1 MSGWPYSERVARYFV
16 QPANLGPLAGNPE
29 NMFTGLAGDRA
40 VGTQIEF
47 QALIPA
53 GTIDEIA
60 FRAFGCPHSIAACSL
75 ATERL
80 TGQPAEA
87 LMKLAPDDLAR
98 ALDVPVEKT
107 GRLLLVQDAL
117 HQCFIAWDNSRLG
130 GK

>member
-1 MSGWPYSERVARYFV
+1 MAGWPYSELVAQHFV
-16 QPANLGPLAGNPE
+16 QPANLGPLAGGPE

-47 QALIPA
+47 QARIPA
-53 GTIDEIA
+53 GAIDEIT

-87 LMKLAPDDLAR
+87 LLKLAPRDLAE
-98 ALDVPVEKT
+98 ALEIPAEKT

-117 HQCFIAWDNSRLG
+117 HQCFIAWDNRRLA

>member
-1 MSGWPYSERVARYFV
+1 MSGWPYSALVAQHFA

-29 NMFTGLAGDRA
+29 NMFTGLAGDRS

-87 LMKLAPDDLAR
+87 LMKLAPGDLAR
-98 ALDVPVEKT
+98 ALDVPVEKA

-117 HQCFIAWDNSRLG
+117 HQCFIAWDNRRLG
-130 GK
+130 GN